1 MNYKLL
7 GRLFGFV
14 LLIEAAF
21 LCLPMLVG
29 LIYGESPYPFLIT
42 IGIIVAAAI
51 PLLIMKPTVSRIYA
65 KEGFVCV
72 GGSWIL
78 LSLFGAL
85 PFVFSG
91 AIPNYIDAL
100 FETVSGLTTTG
111 ATILTEIEG
120 LPYGIL
126 FWRSFTHWIGG
137 MGILVFMLALL
148 PSLGGN
154 AIHLMRAE
162 VPGPQKGKLVPKM
175 KETALILYGI
185 YFALTVIMTL
195 ALLLTGMPLYD
206 SVVNSLATAGT
217 GGFSVKNASIGGYMN
232 PAAEWVIAAFML
244 IFGVNFNIYFF
255 IIVKKFKMIL
265 KNEELKVYI
274 ALCLISTVLIT
285 GNVWQGVSESFEGVA
300 DCIRAAFFQVTSIMS
315 TTGYTTVN
323 YELWPEFSK
332 ALLIF
337 LTLLGASAGSTA
349 GGLKLSRAIILIKTV
364 GLNIKRVLKPNSV
377 NVLRLDG
384 DALPDETEK
393 NATNYF
399 VLYTLLMI
407 GFTMIIAIDG
417 KDFTTTITSVI
428 TCFNNVGPGLAAV
441 GPAGNFAGFS
451 YFSKIIFSIAMLF
464 GRLEIMPMLIILSP
478 TTWVKNFKT
487 NAKD

>member
-7 GRLFGFV
+7 GRLLGFV

-21 LCLPMLVG
+21 LLPPMLVC
-29 LIYGESPYPFLIT
+29 LLYDESPFPFIYT
-42 IGIIVAAAI
+42 IAILLVVAI
-51 PLLIMKPTVSRIYA
+51 PLLIIRPTEKRIYA

-85 PFVFSG
+85 PFTLSG
-91 AIPNYIDAL
+91 AIPNYIDAF

-126 FWRSFTHWIGG
+126 FWRSLTHWIGG
-137 MGILVFMLALL
+137 MGILVFMLAII

-185 YFALTVIMTL
+185 YFILTVIMTL
-195 ALLLTGMPLYD
+195 ALLCTGMPLYD
-206 SVVNSLATAGT
+206 SVVNALATAGT

-232 PAAEWVIAAFML
+232 PAAEWVIAIFML
-244 IFGVNFNIYFF
+244 IFGINFNLYFY
-255 IIVKKFKMIL
+255 IIIKKFDQIF
-265 KNEELKVYI
+265 KNEELKVYL
-274 ALCLISTVLIT
+274 ALTLISTAVIT
-285 GNVWQGVSESFEGVA
+285 LNVWNGVQNSFENVS

-315 TTGYTTVN
+315 TSGYSTVN
-323 YELWPEFSK
+323 YDLWPEFSK
-332 ALLIF
+332 LLIVF
-337 LTLLGASAGSTA
+337 LTIIGASAGSTA
-349 GGLKLSRAIILIKTV
+349 GGLKVSRLLILFKTAR
-364 GLNIKRVLKPNSV
+364 LNIKRVLKPNSV
-377 NVLRLDG
+377 NTLRLDG

-399 VLYTLLMI
+399 TIYILLML
-407 GFTMIIAIDG
+407 GFILLLAIDG
-417 KDFTTTITSVI
+417 KDMITTVTAAI
-428 TCFNNVGPGLAAV
+428 TCFNNVGPGLADV
-441 GPAGNFAGFS
+441 GPIGNFAGFS
-451 YFSKIIFSIAMLF
+451 YFSKIVLTMAMLF

-478 TTWVKNFKT
+478 STWTKSFKT
-487 NAKD
+487 KQKI